1 MALPEDDL
9 YVMKATV
16 ALRSTNR
23 DQHDQDRR
31 LTIPGRRER
40 FKMSTLIRTTLALAL
55 LGSAAFLSTPSAAVE
70 PDVDSSA
77 GPELPA
83 PRNRLDFQT
92 DDQVGASK
100 LVPQVERAAPEIIIP
115 APAPPPPY

>member
-1 MALPEDDL
+1 MTSLLKAAFALI
-9 YVMKATV
+9 VVSNV
-16 ALRSTNR
+16 ALF
-23 DQHDQDRR
+23 
-31 LTIPGRRER
+31 G
-40 FKMSTLIRTTLALAL
+40 
-55 LGSAAFLSTPSAAVE
+55 TPAVAVE

-100 LVPQVERAAPEIIIP
+100 LVPQVESVAPEIIV
-115 APAPPPPY
+115 PAPPPPIVNE